1 MDNMQV
7 IQTAPFLSLPREI
20 RDQIY
25 GYLLPYKT
33 AIRVRTQPRRYYR
46 IYNNQL
52 GRLRGTC
59 RQIWDEGSEFLYASS
74 KIKFVEG
81 VREISQGLTNFVPLV
96 GHYIQTI
103 QLRPHFVDTDRGYI
117 QQPDARSYRRSFRP
131 SVGAIGRSCQE
142 EIRRILRLLDLLP
155 RLRALEIH
163 PYGGDLVDFLEP
175 MQYLYVGLI
184 ALSGKPNLQEIKIQ
198 IKLFGEDK
206 PPRVDAMITLVLSRL
221 LGREPLSA
229 ELPDERGYSTI
240 TEFPLLRKCTT
251 PSLG

>member
-1 MDNMQV
+1 
-7 IQTAPFLSLPREI
+7 
-20 RDQIY
+20 
-25 GYLLPYKT
+25 
-33 AIRVRTQPRRYYR
+33 
-46 IYNNQL
+46 
-52 GRLRGTC
+52 LRGTC

-240 TEFPLLRKCTT
+240 TEFPLLRKCTP